1 MRDKGE
7 LVKRG
12 NINEIGEI
20 EFWDEASETAPRTQE
35 SVEKQLLEKVS
46 EKDLVDMDYPEWK
59 ARQILYKQMN
69 VHPGV
74 KSKTGEEIISERN
87 LADGQFVERG

>member
-35 SVEKQLLEKVS
+35 SVEKQLVEKVS

-59 ARQILYKQMN
+59 ARQILLKQMG

-74 KSKTGEEIISERN
+74 KTRAGEKILSESD
-87 LADGQFVERG
+87 LADGQFLERG

>member
-12 NINEIGEI
+12 NINENGEI

-35 SVEKQLLEKVS
+35 SIEKQLLEKVS
-46 EKDLVDMDYPEWK
+46 EKDLATMDYPEWK
-59 ARQILYKQMN
+59 ARKILLKQLG
-69 VHPGV
+69 VHPDV
-74 KSKTGEEIISERN
+74 KSRTGEEMVSESR
-87 LADGQFVERG
+87 LADDRFVK